1 MVTPVE
7 EPSLYIPDGDG
18 FVGTHLIQGG
28 WTPDE
33 ANGAMVLALLGH
45 CLEDVPS
52 LVPMTLSRLTADLMR
67 PVPLGKRLQVSSSIV
82 REGKKIQ
89 VVEML
94 LTVDDVVHV
103 RASVLRLREADLSDL
118 DVPPSTSDARP
129 GDALAAR
136 DESRTVGDGIPVLP
150 GFMHAVD
157 MRRPSIIGGTGHGT
171 WLRLVAPVV
180 AGEPIRATSRL
191 VVGFDF
197 ANLIGVEGHPDVV
210 TMINPDVT
218 GHVLR
223 PPVGEWVGIT
233 GETRFNPAMGRGLS
247 WANLSDDDGVFAVV
261 SISQLIQPR

>member
-7 EPSLYIPDGDG
+7 EPALYLSDGDAY
-18 FVGTHLIQGG
+18 VGTHMIQGG
-28 WTPDE
+28 WNPDE

-52 LVPMTLSRLTADLMR
+52 LVPMTVSRLTADLMR
-67 PVPLGKRLQVSSSIV
+67 PIPLGKRLHVTSSVV

-89 VVEML
+89 VVELL

-103 RASVLRLREADLSDL
+103 RASVLRLREADLSDV
-118 DVPPSTSDARP
+118 DVPASTSDSRP
-129 GDALAAR
+129 ADALLR
-136 DESRTVGDGIPVLP
+136 PEESPRYGELSPVLP

-157 MRRPSIIGGTGHGT
+157 MRRAPTLDGTGFGT
-171 WLRLVAPVV
+171 WVRLVVPVV
-180 AGEPIRATSRL
+180 AGEPIRPTTKL

-197 ANLIGVEGHPDVV
+197 SNLIGVDGKSDTV

-223 PPVGEWVGIT
+223 PPVGDWIGIT

-247 WANLSDDDGVFAVV
+247 WTTLSDGEGVFAVV
-261 SISQLIQPR
+261 SLSQLVQPL

>member
-28 WTPDE
+28 WNPNE

-52 LVPMTLSRLTADLMR
+52 LVPMTISRLTADLMR
-67 PVPLGKRLQVSSSIV
+67 PVPLGKRMQVSSSIV

-89 VVEML
+89 VVELL
-94 LTVDDVVHV
+94 LTIDDVVHV
-103 RASVLRLREADLSDL
+103 RASVLRLREADLSAV

-129 GDALAAR
+129 GDALTPL
-136 DESRTVGDGIPVLP
+136 DQSRAMGEGAPVLP

-197 ANLIGVEGHPDVV
+197 ANLIGVEAHPDVV

-233 GETRFNPAMGRGLS
+233 GETRFNPAMGRGMS
-247 WANLSDDDGVFAVV
+247 WAQLSDDDGVFAVV
-261 SISQLIQPR
+261 SISQLIQTR

>member
-7 EPSLYIPDGDG
+7 EPSLYLPDGDG

-28 WTPDE
+28 WNPDE

-52 LVPMTLSRLTADLMR
+52 LVPMTISRLTADLMR
-67 PVPLGKRLQVSSSIV
+67 PVPLGRRLQVSSSIV

-89 VVEML
+89 VVELL

-118 DVPPSTSDARP
+118 DVPTSTSDARP
-129 GDALAAR
+129 GDALAAL
-136 DESRTVGDGIPVLP
+136 DDSRPVGEGAPVLP

-157 MRRPSIIGGTGHGT
+157 LRRPSIIGGTGHGT

-197 ANLIGVEGHPDVV
+197 ANLIGLDGRSETV

-247 WANLSDDDGVFAVV
+247 WAQLSDDDGIFAVV
-261 SISQLIQPR
+261 SLSQLVQPL